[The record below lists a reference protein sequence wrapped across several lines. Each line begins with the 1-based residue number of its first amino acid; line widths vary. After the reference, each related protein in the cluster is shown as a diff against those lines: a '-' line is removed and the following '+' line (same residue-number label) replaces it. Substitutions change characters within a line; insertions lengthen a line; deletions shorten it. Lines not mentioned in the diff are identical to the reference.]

1 MRRGSMREN
10 IDEVDKEILRML
22 QEDGRTSFS
31 RIAKK
36 LNLSEATIHL
46 RVKRLKERG
55 ILKGFHADVD
65 PEKVGKKVLAF
76 ILVKIDAKKYPETL
90 SKIAEFRDV
99 YEVHDITGEYSA
111 LLKVRV
117 SNKDELAKLLDEI
130 GKLDGVM
137 DTYTMYALRTIKEK
151 KTVEL

>member
-1 MRRGSMREN
+1 MKDR
-10 IDEVDKEILRML
+10 IDEIDKEILRML

-46 RVKRLKERG
+46 RVKRLREKG
-55 ILKGFHADVD
+55 ILRGFHADVD
-65 PEKVGKKVLAF
+65 PERVGKKVLAF
-76 ILVKIDAKKYPETL
+76 VLVKIDTKKYPETL
-90 SKIAEFRDV
+90 RKIADFKNV

-117 SNKDELAKLLDEI
+117 NNKDELAKLLDEI
-130 GKLDGVM
+130 GRLDGVK

-151 KTVEL
+151 KTIEL